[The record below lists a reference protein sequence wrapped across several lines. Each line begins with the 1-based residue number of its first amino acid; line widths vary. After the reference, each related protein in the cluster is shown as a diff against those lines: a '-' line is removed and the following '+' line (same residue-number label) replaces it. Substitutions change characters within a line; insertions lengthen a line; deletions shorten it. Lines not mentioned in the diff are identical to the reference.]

1 MADIY
6 LLSDYGKLIKSNR
19 IFHFL
24 YPDGTVSK
32 FFPHNTERI
41 FVIGNIEITAEA
53 FKMIMR
59 NKIELVFLNKNG
71 FFNGKLVFDDSKNV
85 LLRKKQY
92 QKIDDPD
99 FIVKWCKNI
108 IDGKIRNQL
117 SFANRIKRKNKQIK
131 ELHDAVD
138 TIKGILE
145 NMKSAQNVNQL
156 RGYEGAASKA
166 YFSCLRYAIIP
177 SWAQFNGRSMN
188 PPRDNV
194 NAVLSFTYTV
204 TNHLI
209 ESYCLA
215 EGLDTYVGYLHTTEY
230 GRKSLVF
237 DLLEEFRSP
246 LCDTLTISLFNLGVL
261 SNDDFTTVDFS
272 SIDDDYPLDTQPD
285 GDDEVTT
292 RKGVLLTKD
301 GLKKVISKYEEKLQ
315 EQYYYLPLQKSQ
327 SYRKIIAEQ
336 VKHCKRVLN
345 NEELEY
351 KPFVVK

>member
-1 MADIY
+1 M
-6 LLSDYGKLIKSNR
+6 
-19 IFHFL
+19 

-41 FVIGNIEITAEA
+41 FVIGNIDTTAEA
-53 FKMIMR
+53 FKMIMH
-59 NKIELVFLNKNG
+59 NKIELVFLSKNG
-71 FFNGKLVFDDSKNV
+71 FFNGKLVFEESKNV

-99 FIVKWCKNI
+99 FTLKWCKNI

-145 NMKSAQNVNQL
+145 NMKSAHNVKHNVNQL
-156 RGYEGAASKA
+156 RGWEGAASKA
-166 YFSCLRYAIIP
+166 YFSCLRYAIMA

-194 NAVLSFTYTV
+194 NAVLSFTYTL

-246 LCDTLTISLFNLGVL
+246 ICDTLTISLF
-261 SNDDFTTVDFS
+261 
-272 SIDDDYPLDTQPD
+272 I
-285 GDDEVTT
+285 
-292 RKGVLLTKD
+292 
-301 GLKKVISKYEEKLQ
+301 
-315 EQYYYLPLQKSQ
+315 
-327 SYRKIIAEQ
+327 
-336 VKHCKRVLN
+336 
-345 NEELEY
+345 
-351 KPFVVK
+351 